1 MSFLQELRLYHFRC
15 FGEEVFRFRTPVV
28 CLTGLNGTGKTSILD
43 AIYMLCFTKSYFL
56 HQDTQL
62 QQFGT
67 RGMRVAGVFAGD
79 AIRDVSVVLRENGRK
94 DLQCDGELY
103 TRFADHIGRFPCVFI
118 TPDDTELIMEGGE
131 LRRRYLDTLISQTHP
146 EYLQELMTYNKVL
159 QQRNALLKQWE
170 QVGEGRGDVLDL
182 YDMQLS
188 RAGDLLHR
196 MRADVLEQL
205 REPLSWYYHE
215 LSHGAE
221 EVSMQYKSA
230 LGTVPMLELL
240 QASRSRDQYLG
251 RTTEG
256 IHRDDVLFSL
266 NGYPLRQVASQ
277 GQRKSFLFGLKLAGF
292 GYLAREKGEQ
302 PLLLLDD
309 VFEKLD
315 DGRCTRLMQLIAGLG
330 AQVFL
335 SDTQR
340 ERMEASLLAVGAP
353 FEVFTL

>member
-1 MSFLQELRLYHFRC
+1 MAFLQELRLYHFHC

-28 CLTGLNGTGKTSILD
+28 CLTGLNGTGKTSVLD

-67 RGMRVAGVFAGD
+67 QGMRVAGVFAGETP
-79 AIRDVSVVLRENGRK
+79 RDVSVVLRENGRK
-94 DLQCDGELY
+94 ELQCDGQPC

-131 LRRRYLDTLISQTHP
+131 LRRRFLDTLISQTRP
-146 EYLQELMTYNKVL
+146 DYLQELMTYNKVL

-170 QVGEGRGDVLDL
+170 QAGEGRSHVLDH
-182 YDMQLS
+182 YDAQLS

-196 MRADVLEQL
+196 MRAGVVAQL
-205 REPLSWYYHE
+205 REPLASHYQT
-215 LSHGAE
+215 LSQGAE
-221 EVSMQYKSA
+221 EVTMQYKSA
-230 LGTVPMLELL
+230 LGITPMLDLL
-240 QASRSRDQYLG
+240 QASRSRDQFLG

-256 IHRDDVLFSL
+256 IHRDDILFSL
-266 NGYPLRQVASQ
+266 NGHPLRQVASQ
-277 GQRKSFLFGLKLAGF
+277 GQRKSFLYGLKLAGF
-292 GYLAREKGEQ
+292 GYLAREQGEP

-315 DGRCTRLMQLIAGLG
+315 DGRCARLMQLIAGLG

-340 ERMEASLLAVGAP
+340 ERMEASLAAVGVP